1 MAGLAHH
8 LEFLVI
14 SFHVLKLSS
23 QRHLFLLPSQ
33 TNQSSKSWE
42 GATMGGQRATDFS
55 AGEKAGQDR
64 AIRWRRVG
72 TGLLAWILVV
82 LGVAA
87 TDAMADS
94 PTRVIQTTGGPVRGV
109 NNGVVNKFQGIR
121 YANST
126 AGANRW
132 TPPTAPARSSTIF
145 DATTPGSAC
154 PQQVNQFSALPPFS
168 EDCLF
173 LNVTAPVQSEGENG
187 GLPVW
192 IFIHGGALVTGAGAG
207 FDPSV
212 LVSTHK
218 IIVVTINYRLG
229 ALGWLANPALDGNGI
244 AGNYGLMDQQLA
256 FKWVRDNIERFG
268 GNPNRVTIGGE
279 SAGGLSTSS
288 NLASPTAE
296 GLFHAAIIESGAYML
311 FTVRPV
317 AAQEALGVAFAT
329 AVGCTGTN
337 EQIAA
342 CLRNTPFAALLAAQ
356 GIINTSPT
364 SGTTILPQG
373 LSDAFGSGNFN
384 RVPVMQGTNL
394 NEGTLFEPFFFDQTF
409 TFMPGG
415 PAQALVNNHI
425 LTYAQEVGIISGTA
439 DPTKVA
445 TLVTL
450 YPPASF
456 PNPDNN
462 DQPSADEALGQIFTD
477 ITFTCRGF
485 DSNQL
490 LAKFVPVHAYE
501 FADPNAPDL
510 FQPLIGFSYGASHA
524 SELQYLFDAKTLQG
538 PADAAAN
545 AASPAPGAAVQPP
558 PLTPGGTQLAA
569 EMKGYWANFVRFH
582 DPNGRPEGDEQ
593 DDHQADNLAF
603 WPAFGQTGLVQ
614 NLVPGPAQPFPITT
628 FSTEHNCDA
637 LTLLGLIK

>member
-1 MAGLAHH
+1 
-8 LEFLVI
+8 
-14 SFHVLKLSS
+14 
-23 QRHLFLLPSQ
+23 
-33 TNQSSKSWE
+33 
-42 GATMGGQRATDFS
+42 MGGQQTAGFS
-55 AGEKAGQDR
+55 AGQNRPGQDR
-64 AIRWRRVG
+64 TIRWRRAGV
-72 TGLLAWILVV
+72 GLLTSIAAV
-82 LGVAA
+82 LGVAV
-87 TDAMADS
+87 TDAMADH
-94 PTRVIQTTGGPVRGV
+94 PAHVIETTSGPVRGASD
-109 NNGVVNKFQGIR
+109 GVVNKFQGIR

-132 TPPTAPARSSTIF
+132 TPPTAPARSPTIF

-154 PQQVNQFSALPPFS
+154 PQQVNQFSTQPPFS

-173 LNVTAPVQSEGENG
+173 LNVTTPVHSDGDG

-229 ALGWLANPALDGNGI
+229 ALGWLANPSLDGVGI

-256 FKWVRDNIERFG
+256 FKWVRDNIAHFG

-288 NLASPTAE
+288 NLASPTAK
-296 GLFHAAIIESGAYML
+296 GFFDAAIIESGAYML
-311 FTVRPV
+311 FDVPPV
-317 AAQEALGVAFAT
+317 AAQEALGVKFAT
-329 AVGCTGTN
+329 AVGCTGTDT
-337 EQIAA
+337 QVAA
-342 CLRNTPFAALLAAQ
+342 CLRSAPVATLLAAQ
-356 GIINTSPT
+356 AIINTSPT
-364 SGTTILPQG
+364 AGTTILPQG

-394 NEGTLFEPFFFDQTF
+394 NEGTLFEPLFFDPAF
-409 TFMPGG
+409 AFVPGG
-415 PAQALVNNHI
+415 PAQSLVNKNV
-425 LTYAQEVGIISGTA
+425 LSFAQEVAIISGTT
-439 DPTKVA
+439 DPAKIG
-445 TLVTL
+445 TLAAL

-462 DQPSADEALGQIFTD
+462 NQPSADQALGQIFTD

-485 DSNQL
+485 NSNQL
-490 LAKFVPVHAYE
+490 LANFVPVHAYE

-558 PLTPGGTQLAA
+558 PLTPGGTQLATG
-569 EMKGYWANFVRFH
+569 MKAYWANFVRFH
-582 DPNGRPEGDEQ
+582 DPNGRPRGDER
-593 DDHQADNLAF
+593 DDHQGDNHDLGF
-603 WPAFGQTGLVQ
+603 WPVFGQTGSVQ
-614 NLVPGPAQPFPITT
+614 KLVPGPAQPFPITS
-628 FSTEHNCDA
+628 FSTEHNCDS

>member
-1 MAGLAHH
+1 MAG
-8 LEFLVI
+8 
-14 SFHVLKLSS
+14 
-23 QRHLFLLPSQ
+23 QQ
-33 TNQSSKSWE
+33 T
-42 GATMGGQRATDFS
+42 GDFS
-55 AGEKAGQDR
+55 AAQDKT
-64 AIRWRRVG
+64 IRWRRAG
-72 TGLLAWILVV
+72 MGLLTSILAA
-82 LGVAA
+82 LGVAV
-87 TDAMADS
+87 TDAKADS
-94 PTRVIQTTGGPVRGV
+94 PTSVIQTTSGPVRGSSD
-109 NNGVVNKFQGIR
+109 GVVNKFQGIR

-132 TPPTAPARSSTIF
+132 TPPVAPARSTTIF
-145 DATTPGSAC
+145 DATTPGSPC
-154 PQQVNQFSALPPFS
+154 PQQVNQFSAPPPFS

-173 LNVTAPVQSEGENG
+173 LNVTTPVQSDGDG

-192 IFIHGGALVTGAGAG
+192 IFIHGGALVTGEGAA

-212 LVSTHK
+212 LVSTQK

-229 ALGWLANPALDGNGI
+229 ALGWLADPALDGNGI

-256 FKWVRDNIERFG
+256 FKWVRDNIARFG
-268 GNPNRVTIGGE
+268 GNPNHVTIGGE

-288 NLASPTAE
+288 NLASPTAN

-311 FTVRPV
+311 FDIQPV
-317 AAQEALGVAFAT
+317 AAQEALGVKFAT

-337 EQIAA
+337 QQIAA
-342 CLRNTPFAALLAAQ
+342 CLRSISFAALLAQQ

-364 SGTTILPQG
+364 AGTTILPQG
-373 LSDAFGSGNFN
+373 LAESFGSGNFN

-394 NEGTLFEPFFFDQTF
+394 NEGTLFEPFFFDPSF
-409 TFMPGG
+409 TFVPGG
-415 PAQALVNNHI
+415 KAQFLVDHGI
-425 LTYAQEVGIISGTA
+425 LSFAQEVGIISGLT
-439 DPTKVA
+439 DPTKIG
-445 TLVTL
+445 TLANL
-450 YPPASF
+450 YPLASF

-462 DQPSADEALGQIFTD
+462 NNNKPSADQALGQIFTD

-485 DSNQL
+485 NSNQL
-490 LAKFVPVHAYE
+490 LARFVPVHAYE

-558 PLTPGGTQLAA
+558 LLTTGGKQLAA
-569 EMKGYWANFVRFH
+569 EMKAYWADFVRFH
-582 DPNGRPEGDEQ
+582 DPNGKPEGEEGNHD
-593 DDHQADNLAF
+593 LAF
-603 WPAFGQTGLVQ
+603 WPAFGQTGFVQ
-614 NLVPGPAQPFPITT
+614 KLVPGPAQPFPITT
-628 FSTEHNCDA
+628 FSIEHNCDA

>member
-1 MAGLAHH
+1 MGA
-8 LEFLVI
+8 
-14 SFHVLKLSS
+14 
-23 QRHLFLLPSQ
+23 QQ
-33 TNQSSKSWE
+33 T
-42 GATMGGQRATDFS
+42 ADIS
-55 AGEKAGQDR
+55 AGRDRTMRRRRRAG
-64 AIRWRRVG
+64 I
-72 TGLLAWILVV
+72 GLLTSILAVF
-82 LGVAA
+82 GVAV

-94 PTRVIQTTGGPVRGV
+94 STRVIKTTSGPVRGV
-109 NNGVVNKFQGIR
+109 SDSVVNKFQGIR

-126 AGANRW
+126 AGADRW
-132 TPPTAPARSSTIF
+132 TPPTAPARSHTVF
-145 DATTPGSAC
+145 DATTPGSPC
-154 PQQVNQFSALPPFS
+154 PQQVNQFSPSPPFS

-173 LNVTAPVQSEGENG
+173 LNVITPVDSGDDD

-192 IFIHGGALVTGAGAG
+192 IFIHGGALVTGTGAA

-229 ALGWLANPALDGNGI
+229 ALGWLADPALDGNGI

-256 FKWVRDNIERFG
+256 LKWVRDNIEHFG

-288 NLASPTAE
+288 NLASPTAK

-317 AAQEALGVAFAT
+317 AAQEALGVAFTT

-337 EQIAA
+337 PQIAA
-342 CLRNTPFAALLAAQ
+342 CLRNAPVAALLAAQ

-364 SGTTILPQG
+364 AGTTILPQG
-373 LSDAFGSGNFN
+373 LADAFSSGGFN

-394 NEGTLFEPFFFDQTF
+394 NEGTLFEPFFFDPTF
-409 TFMPGG
+409 TFVPGG
-415 PAQALVNNHI
+415 KAQFLVDHGV
-425 LTYAQEVGIISGTA
+425 LSFAQEVGIISGTA
-439 DPTKVA
+439 DPAKVG
-445 TLVTL
+445 TLVAL

-462 DQPSADEALGQIFTD
+462 NKPSADEALGQIFTD
-477 ITFTCRGF
+477 IIFTCRGLAA
-485 DSNQL
+485 NQM
-490 LAKFVPVHAYE
+490 LARFVPVHAYE
-501 FADPNAPDL
+501 FTDPNAPDL

-524 SELQYLFDAKTLQG
+524 AELQYLFDAKTLQG

-558 PLTPGGTQLAA
+558 PLTTGGQQLAA
-569 EMKGYWANFVRFH
+569 EMKAYWANFVRFR
-582 DPNGRPEGDEQ
+582 DPNGRRDL
-593 DDHQADNLAF
+593 DNHDLAF
-603 WPAFGQTGLVQ
+603 WPAFGQTGFVQ
-614 NLVPGPAQPFPITT
+614 ELVPGTEPPFPISN

-637 LTLLGLIK
+637 LTILGLIK

>member
-1 MAGLAHH
+1 MR
-8 LEFLVI
+8 V
-14 SFHVLKLSS
+14 
-23 QRHLFLLPSQ
+23 QR
-33 TNQSSKSWE
+33 
-42 GATMGGQRATDFS
+42 TDFS
-55 AGEKAGQDR
+55 ASQDSTGQDTTISSRR
-64 AIRWRRVG
+64 AGVG
-72 TGLLAWILVV
+72 LVTSILLV
-82 LGVAA
+82 LGVAV
-87 TDAMADS
+87 TNAMAD
-94 PTRVIQTTGGPVRGV
+94 PPARVIETTGGPVQGSS
-109 NNGVVNKFQGIR
+109 NGVVEKFLGIR

-132 TPPTAPARSSTIF
+132 TPPTPPPRSQTIF
-145 DATTPGSAC
+145 NATTPGSSC
-154 PQQVNQFSALPPFS
+154 PQQINQFSAVAPFS

-173 LNVTAPVQSEGENG
+173 LNVTTPVHSDGHGEGNGDG

-192 IFIHGGALVTGAGAG
+192 IFIHGGALVNGEGAA

-212 LVSTHK
+212 LVSTHN

-288 NLASPTAE
+288 NLASPPAN

-311 FTVRPV
+311 FDIQSV
-317 AAQEALGVAFAT
+317 AAQEALGAQFAT
-329 AVGCTGTN
+329 GVGCTGTTT
-337 EQIAA
+337 QIAT
-342 CLRNTPFAALLAAQ
+342 CLRNTPVASLVAAQ
-356 GIINTSPT
+356 GIINPSPT
-364 SGTTILPQG
+364 AGTTILPQG

-394 NEGTLFEPFFFDQTF
+394 NEGNLFEPFAFDPAF
-409 TFMPGG
+409 TFVPGG
-415 PAQALVNNHI
+415 PAQALINAGV
-425 LTYAQEVGIISGTA
+425 LSYAREVGLFFGLTS
-439 DPTKVA
+439 PTTIG
-445 TLVTL
+445 TLVAL
-450 YPPASF
+450 YPPANF

-462 DQPSADEALGQIFTD
+462 GQPSADEALGQIFTD

-485 DSNQL
+485 NSNQL
-490 LAKFVPVHAYE
+490 LAMFVPVHAYE

-558 PLTPGGTQLAA
+558 PLTAGGQRLAT
-569 EMKGYWANFVRFH
+569 EMKGYWANFIRFH
-582 DPNGRPEGDEQ
+582 DPNGKPHGEEFNND
-593 DDHQADNLAF
+593 LAF
-603 WPAFGQTGLVQ
+603 WPAFGQTAFVQ
-614 NLVPGPAQPFPITT
+614 KLVPGPAQPFPITT
-628 FSTEHNCDA
+628 FSIEHNCDA
-637 LTLLGLIK
+637 LTVLGLIK